1 MAVLDIKTYPA
12 DVLKQKAKPIQNVDD
27 DLQQLIIDM
36 IETMHE
42 ARGIGLAAPQVGVSK
57 RLVVLDLSS
66 REEKMPVLVL
76 VNPEIIEA
84 EGIVES
90 EEGCLSIPECLM
102 SIKRAEKVKVRA
114 MDPAGKIIEI
124 EAEGLLAR
132 ALQHELDHLDG
143 VVLFDRLSA
152 IKREFFKKRY
162 LKNLQKLSVRE

>member
-1 MAVLDIKTYPA
+1 MAVLDIQTYPA
-12 DVLKQKAKPIQNVDD
+12 DVLKLKAKPIQNVDD
-27 DLQQLIIDM
+27 DLQQLIDDM

-42 ARGIGLAAPQVGVSK
+42 ARGIGLAAPQVGVSQ
-57 RLVVLDLSS
+57 RLVVLNLSS
-66 REEKMPVLVL
+66 REEDMPILVL
-76 VNPEIIEA
+76 INPEIIEA
-84 EGIVES
+84 DGIVES

-114 MDPAGKIIEI
+114 MDPAGKTIEI

-162 LKNLQKLSVRE
+162 LKNLQKLSVKE